1 MEVLETISGK
11 LNNLL
16 PDGTHGK
23 EEVVI
28 EKSLHERIIE
38 LFKAGKKK
46 KVIARLLGVGIKTVR
61 KILGGQEWVP
71 YRRASVKEPL
81 LGPFQEWIGHRAPE
95 IEYNGRVL
103 FRELKEKGYRG
114 KYDTVRKYLAPLRPA
129 TGNRQMT
136 VRFETLPGQ
145 QAQVDWGS
153 SQVWF
158 GEERVRIRFFVMTL
172 GYSRRM
178 FVRAF
183 PNERLGALIEA
194 HEEAF
199 HFFGGVTEEVLYD
212 NPKTMVIK
220 REGATVVLNGV
231 FEDFARHWGYSPRF
245 CRPYRPQT
253 KGKVESG
260 VKYVKKNFLVGRRF
274 RDLAHLNAELERWNR
289 EEADTRLHG
298 TTGCRPIDRFSEER
312 LTPCPLVK
320 PYLQGLPNT
329 RQVTRE
335 GFVNWKGNRY
345 SVPWSWGPVAVRVSQ
360 DDRTLILLSANGED
374 VRHALLTGET
384 GQCRLDPSHHRPE
397 AKNVLTSSCSEDLP
411 PQYDPRWE
419 KEEVARRDLALYDL
433 LEEEVLR

>member
-1 MEVLETISGK
+1 MEVLETISGE

-16 PDGTHGK
+16 PDATDGK

-28 EKSLHERIIE
+28 EKSLHEQIVKM
-38 LFKAGKKK
+38 FKAGKKK
-46 KVIARLLGVGIKTVR
+46 KVIARLLRVGIKTVR

-95 IEYNGRVL
+95 VEYNGRVL

-199 HFFGGVTEEVLYD
+199 NFFGGVTV
-212 NPKTMVIK
+212 NRKK
-220 REGATVVLNGV
+220 RCPV
-231 FEDFARHWGYSPRF
+231 FR
-245 CRPYRPQT
+245 
-253 KGKVESG
+253 
-260 VKYVKKNFLVGRRF
+260 
-274 RDLAHLNAELERWNR
+274 
-289 EEADTRLHG
+289 
-298 TTGCRPIDRFSEER
+298 I
-312 LTPCPLVK
+312 
-320 PYLQGLPNT
+320 
-329 RQVTRE
+329 
-335 GFVNWKGNRY
+335 
-345 SVPWSWGPVAVRVSQ
+345 
-360 DDRTLILLSANGED
+360 
-374 VRHALLTGET
+374 
-384 GQCRLDPSHHRPE
+384 
-397 AKNVLTSSCSEDLP
+397 
-411 PQYDPRWE
+411 
-419 KEEVARRDLALYDL
+419 
-433 LEEEVLR
+433 